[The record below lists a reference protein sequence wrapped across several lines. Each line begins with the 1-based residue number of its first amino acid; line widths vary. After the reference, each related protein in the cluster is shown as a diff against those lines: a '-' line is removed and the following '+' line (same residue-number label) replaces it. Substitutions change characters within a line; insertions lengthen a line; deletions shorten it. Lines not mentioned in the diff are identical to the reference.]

1 MTGADRLASRQPS
14 SDYSRRMDAD
24 GRLDVV
30 RDAVAHL
37 DGLRLLVLHGSR
49 SRGDEHAR
57 SDWDFGYQGDARLDP
72 ATLHVALTQTLGTE
86 QIDLTDLDRA
96 SGLLR
101 IQVAQRGRSV
111 YEHAP
116 DAFEAF
122 VLAAALF
129 WCDAEPVIRRAHEA
143 VLAELPSR

>member
-1 MTGADRLASRQPS
+1 
-14 SDYSRRMDAD
+14 MDAD
-24 GRLDVV
+24 GRLDAV
-30 RDAVAHL
+30 RDAVAPL
-37 DGLRLLVLHGSR
+37 DGLRQLVLHGSR

-57 SDWDFGYQGDARLDP
+57 SDWDFGYQGDARLDS

-111 YEHAP
+111 YERQTR
-116 DAFEAF
+116 
-122 VLAAALF
+122 AL
-129 WCDAEPVIRRAHEA
+129 IRWSRSAHS
-143 VLAELPSR
+143 SRISNSSTASQ